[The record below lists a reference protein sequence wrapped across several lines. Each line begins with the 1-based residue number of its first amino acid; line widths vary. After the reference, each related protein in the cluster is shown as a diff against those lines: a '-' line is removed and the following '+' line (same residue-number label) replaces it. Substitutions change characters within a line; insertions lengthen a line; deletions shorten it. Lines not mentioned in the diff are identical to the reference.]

1 MCKTSANS
9 FAEAFLFGGKSG
21 TLRETHLLALQ
32 KKEKLFL
39 ALSLAAVVLC
49 TVLAFG
55 FAVPLQAAEPQ
66 VLPDTTGLEQY
77 VLVDLNT
84 ADLSALCTLPGVGE
98 KRAQTILDY
107 RTQNGP
113 FERVE
118 DAANVPGLTQTIVD
132 SWAGMATVS

>member
-1 MCKTSANS
+1 MQGFCKFFRRSLS
-9 FAEAFLFGGKSG
+9 FWRKVRYNERNASSG
-21 TLRETHLLALQ
+21 PA

-77 VLVDLNT
+77 MLVDLNT

>member
-1 MCKTSANS
+1 M
-9 FAEAFLFGGKSG
+9 
-21 TLRETHLLALQ
+21 RETHLLALQ

-66 VLPDTTGLEQY
+66 VLPDTTRLEQY

-84 ADLSALCTLPGVGE
+84 AGLSALCTLPGVGE
-98 KRAQTILDY
+98 SRARAILEY
-107 RTQNGP
+107 REQNGP
-113 FERVE
+113 FARVE
-118 DAANVPGLTQTIVD
+118 DAACVPGLTQTVVD
-132 SWAGMATVS
+132 SWKGQATVS

>member
-1 MCKTSANS
+1 M
-9 FAEAFLFGGKSG
+9 
-21 TLRETHLLALQ
+21 RETHLPVLQ
-32 KKEKLFL
+32 KKEKHFL
-39 ALSLAAVVLC
+39 ALSLAAVVSC
-49 TVLAFG
+49 AVLAVG

-98 KRAQTILDY
+98 SRAEAILKY
-107 RTQNGP
+107 REQHGL

-118 DAANVPGLTQTIVD
+118 DAANVPGLTGEIVA
-132 SWAGMATVS
+132 SWEGQAIVR

>member
-1 MCKTSANS
+1 M
-9 FAEAFLFGGKSG
+9 
-21 TLRETHLLALQ
+21 RETHLLVLQ

-49 TVLAFG
+49 TALAFS

-107 RTQNGP
+107 RRRTARLNG
-113 FERVE
+113 RRCSH
-118 DAANVPGLTQTIVD
+118 NVPGSHIIVD

>member
-1 MCKTSANS
+1 M
-9 FAEAFLFGGKSG
+9 
-21 TLRETHLLALQ
+21 RETHLLVLQ

-49 TVLAFG
+49 TVLA
-55 FAVPLQAAEPQ
+55 VPLQATEPQ

>member
-1 MCKTSANS
+1 M
-9 FAEAFLFGGKSG
+9 
-21 TLRETHLLALQ
+21 RETHLLVLQ

-113 FERVE
+113 F
-118 DAANVPGLTQTIVD
+118 
-132 SWAGMATVS
+132 